1 MAVHLSTPVSAL
13 PGVGPI
19 AAADFK
25 LLGVTNVR
33 DLLDHVPFRYDDY
46 SHKPP
51 LSQVRAGEAMTV
63 TAKVRAIST
72 RPSKNNPRL
81 KVTEAILQD
90 DSGEL
95 KAIWFNQPYLEK
107 TLRPGSVAAFAGK
120 TDGKFFGLALMNP
133 VVEPAG
139 ADVQTGRILPVYGL
153 AGSLTH
159 RRVRAAVAAC
169 APALAELA
177 EWLPADVVASEGLVS
192 ETDAYRFV
200 HNPANNG
207 ELAQGVERLK
217 FDELFL
223 HQLMFAAVRA
233 QRQTRP
239 AKPVPVD
246 EAFLKSYVATLPFEL
261 TNAQRRAAWD
271 IIQECAKP
279 VPMNRLL
286 EGDVGSG
293 KTAVAAVAA
302 ASVAHGG
309 GRVAYLAPTELLAGQ
324 QQEALRRFLPAYTVG
339 LLTGARARIGADDVS
354 RKELL
359 KALEAGDIQVLVGT
373 HALIQDGVPMPDLS
387 LVVVDEQ
394 HRFGV
399 QQRHA
404 LLGSSG
410 VAPHLLSM
418 TATPIPRSLALTLY
432 GDLDVSVLN
441 QRPKGRKPIVTSAV
455 PERDAKNVWA
465 ALRREFEAGRQAYI
479 VCPLIDPSD
488 TLGSASVT
496 DLAADL
502 KKGALKGCAVEV
514 LHGKM
519 KADEKQKALS
529 SFKEGKVQALV
540 STTVVEVGV
549 DVPNATAMVIVGAER
564 FGLAQ
569 LHQLR
574 GRVGRG
580 EHASACYLIAQEGT
594 KNAMERLNALVE
606 CSDGFLLAEKDLQL
620 RGAGN
625 VFGEAQSGFPDFK
638 LATMADTDLMRR
650 ARDAAQHILAR
661 DPHLSAHPL
670 LAKRVEGSFDQVHLE

>member
-1 MAVHLSTPVSAL
+1 MAIHLSTPVSTL
-13 PGVGPI
+13 PGVGPM

-25 LLGVTNVR
+25 LLGITSVR

-46 SHKPP
+46 SKKPP
-51 LSQVRAGEAMTV
+51 LAQVRAGEALTV
-63 TAKVRAIST
+63 TAKVRTIST

-90 DSGEL
+90 ESGEL
-95 KAIWFNQPYLEK
+95 KAVWFNQPFLEK

-139 ADVQTGRILPVYGL
+139 VNMQTGRILPVYGL

-159 RRVRAAVAAC
+159 RRIRNAVAAA
-169 APALAELA
+169 APALPELG
-177 EWLPADVVASEGLVS
+177 EWLPADVVASEGFVS

-200 HNPANNG
+200 HNPTANG
-207 ELAQGVERLK
+207 ELARGIERLK

-239 AKPVPVD
+239 AHPMPVD
-246 EAFLKSYVATLPFEL
+246 EAFLKSFVATLPFEL

-271 IIQECAKP
+271 IIQDCAKP
-279 VPMNRLL
+279 APMNRLL

-293 KTAVAAVAA
+293 KTAVAAVVA
-302 ASVAHGG
+302 ASVVHGG
-309 GRVAYLAPTELLAGQ
+309 GKVAYLAPTELLAGQ
-324 QQEALRRFLPAYTVG
+324 QQEAMQKFLPDSAVG
-339 LLTGARARIGADDVS
+339 LLTGSRARIGNLDVP

-359 KALEAGDIQVLVGT
+359 KALEAGDVQVLVGT
-373 HALIQDGVPMPDLS
+373 HALIQDGVPLPNLS

-404 LLGSSG
+404 LLGTG
-410 VAPHLLSM
+410 GTAPHLLSM

-441 QRPKGRKPIVTSAV
+441 QRPKGRKPIATSAV
-455 PERDAKNVWA
+455 SERDAKNVWA
-465 ALRREFEAGRQAYI
+465 ALRREFEAGRQAYV

-496 DLAADL
+496 ELAEDL

-529 SFKEGKVQALV
+529 AFKEGKIQALV

-650 ARDAAQHILAR
+650 ARDAAQKILAA
-661 DPHLSAHPL
+661 DPQLTAHPQ

>member
-1 MAVHLSTPVSAL
+1 MAIHLSTPVSAL

-25 LLGVTNVR
+25 LLGITNVR
-33 DLLDHVPFRYDDY
+33 DLLGHIPFRYDDFSY
-46 SHKPP
+46 KP
-51 LSQVRAGEAMTV
+51 LLAQVRAGEAMTI
-63 TAKVRAIST
+63 TAKVRSIST

-81 KVTEAILQD
+81 KVTEAMLQD
-90 DSGEL
+90 ESGEL

-139 ADVQTGRILPVYGL
+139 QDLQTGRILPVYGL

-159 RRVRAAVAAC
+159 RRIRSAVAAA
-169 APALAELA
+169 APALSELI
-177 EWLPADVVASEGLVS
+177 EWLPSDLVASEGFVP
-192 ETDAYRFV
+192 ETDAYRFI
-200 HNPANNG
+200 HNPTTNG
-207 ELAQGVERLK
+207 ELAQGTERLK

-239 AKPVPVD
+239 AHPMPVD
-246 EAFLKSYVATLPFEL
+246 EAFLKSFVATLPFEL

-271 IIQECAKP
+271 VIQDCAKP
-279 VPMNRLL
+279 TPMNRLL

-293 KTAVAAVAA
+293 KTAVAAVAT
-302 ASVAHGG
+302 ASIVHAGG
-309 GRVAYLAPTELLAGQ
+309 HVAYLAPTELLAGQ
-324 QQEALRRFLPAYTVG
+324 QQEALQKFLPDSAVG
-339 LLTGARARIGADDVS
+339 LLTGARARIGNLDVP

-359 KALEAGDIQVLVGT
+359 KALEAGDVQVLVGT
-373 HALIQDGVPMPDLS
+373 HALIQDGVPLPNLS

-404 LLGSSG
+404 LLGTSG
-410 VAPHLLSM
+410 TAPHLLSM

-441 QRPKGRKPIVTSAV
+441 QRPKGRKPIITSAV
-455 PERDAKNVWA
+455 SEKNAKDVWA
-465 ALRREFEAGRQAYI
+465 ALRQQFEAGRQAYI

-496 DLAADL
+496 ELAADL
-502 KKGALKGCAVEV
+502 KKGALKGCRVEV

-529 SFKEGKVQALV
+529 AFKEGKVQALV

-594 KNAMERLNALVE
+594 KNSMERLNALVE
-606 CSDGFLLAEKDLQL
+606 CSDGFLLAEKDLEL
-620 RGAGN
+620 RGSGN

-638 LATMADTDLMRR
+638 LATMADMDLMRR
-650 ARDAAQHILAR
+650 ARDAAQKILAA
-661 DPHLSAHPL
+661 DPQLSTHPA

>member
-1 MAVHLSTPVSAL
+1 MAVHLSTPISTL
-13 PGVGPI
+13 PGIGPI

-25 LLGVTNVR
+25 LLGISSVR
-33 DLLDHVPFRYDDY
+33 DLLDHVPYRYDDY
-46 SHKPP
+46 SKKPP
-51 LSQVRAGEAMTV
+51 LSQVRDGDAVTV
-63 TAKVRAIST
+63 TAKVREIST

-81 KVTEAILQD
+81 KITQAILED
-90 DSGEL
+90 ESGTL
-95 KAIWFNQPYLEK
+95 KAIWFNQPFLEK
-107 TLRPGSVAAFAGK
+107 TLRPGSVASFAGK
-120 TDGKFFGLALMNP
+120 ADGKFFGLALANP

-159 RRVRAAVAAC
+159 RRVRSSVAAS
-169 APALAELA
+169 APAFAELG
-177 EWLPADVVASEGLVS
+177 EWLPADLVASEGLVS

-200 HNPANNG
+200 HTPVSNG
-207 ELAQGVERLK
+207 ELVQGVERLK

-239 AKPVPVD
+239 AHPLPVD
-246 EAFLKSYVATLPFEL
+246 EAFLKSFAASLPFEL

-271 IIQECAKP
+271 VIQDCAKP

-302 ASVAHGG
+302 ASIVHGG
-309 GRVAYLAPTELLAGQ
+309 GTVAYLAPTELLAGQ
-324 QQEALRRFLPAYTVG
+324 QQEALQKFLPDAAIG
-339 LLTGARARIGADDVS
+339 LLTGSRARIGNLVVP
-354 RKELL
+354 RGELL
-359 KALEAGDIQVLVGT
+359 KAVAVGDVPVLVGT
-373 HALIQDGVPMPDLS
+373 HALLQDGVSISNLS

-404 LLGSSG
+404 LLGTSG

-441 QRPKGRKPIVTSAV
+441 QRPKGRKPIITKALA
-455 PERDAKNVWA
+455 EKNAKDVWA
-465 ALRREFEAGRQAYI
+465 ALRQEFDAGRQAYI

-488 TLGSASVT
+488 TLGSTSVT
-496 DLAADL
+496 ELAADL
-502 KKGALKGCAVEV
+502 KKGALKGCVVEV

-519 KADEKQKALS
+519 KAEEKQKALS
-529 SFKEGKVQALV
+529 AFKEGKVQALV

-594 KNAMERLNALVE
+594 RASMERLNALVE
-606 CSDGFLLAEKDLQL
+606 CSDGFLLAEKDMQL

-625 VFGEAQSGFPDFK
+625 VFGDAQSGFPDFK
-638 LATMADTDLMRR
+638 LATMADVDLMRR
-650 ARDAAQHILAR
+650 ARDAAQRVLAL
-661 DPHLSAHPL
+661 DPKLASHPL